1 MTRQEVLEKTK
12 TVIFDCFP
20 EMKDQDMKE
29 DSVINTETAIDSMG
43 FVLVIC
49 KLEELFGGRSPERQW
64 AKLQT
69 LSDVVDAI
77 YKRLP
82 DKA

>member
-1 MTRQEVLEKTK
+1 MTRQDIIDQTRR
-12 TVIFDCFP
+12 VIYDCFP
-20 EMKDQDMKE
+20 DLAELELNE

-49 KLEELFGGRSPERQW
+49 RLEALFNVKIPERQW

-69 LSDVVDAI
+69 MGDVVDAI
-77 YKRLP
+77 EKRLP
-82 DKA
+82 KA